1 MSDFMK
7 FDSLEA
13 VLYVSMKYVGSK
25 ELLEYNSVPEDIT
38 FSPKNKQRLIKR
50 LTKQKEYIE
59 NHRNYSPVKAFFK
72 HLAVAVLVVITLL
85 FTACMCIEPI
95 REAVWKFVLEWRDDS
110 IDVSL
115 EKEALPDEKDGIVAE
130 EAEIPKGLLE
140 YKEPSVIYDY
150 GYDVIAKNNSQYVI
164 EYYNDE
170 VVVSYRQMLFDAKL
184 LVSNNDTKV
193 SDIKVGDNDGIH
205 TVFVSN
211 GVEIN
216 TLVWHDGQ
224 YAYTL
229 NGNLDYEKLLQMAE
243 SVG

>member
-1 MSDFMK
+1 MNNSMR
-7 FDSLEA
+7 FDSMEA
-13 VLYVSMKYVGSK
+13 LLYASMKYVGDK
-25 ELLEYNSVPEDIT
+25 ELLEYNSVSEDIV
-38 FSPKNKQRLIKR
+38 FSPENKRRLVKRLMKQR
-50 LTKQKEYIE
+50 EYVE
-59 NHRNYSPVKAFFK
+59 KHRNYSPVKEFFK
-72 HLAVAVLVVITLL
+72 RLAVAALVAVTLL

-110 IDVSL
+110 IDVKL
-115 EKEALPDEKDGIVAE
+115 EKESEPDEKDGIVTE
-130 EAEIPKGLLE
+130 EAQIPKKLLE
-140 YKEPSVIYDY
+140 YKEPSVIYNY
-150 GYDVIAKNNSQYVI
+150 EYDVIAKNNSQYVI

-170 VVVSYRQMLFDAKL
+170 VVVSYRQTLFNSEL

-205 TVFVSN
+205 TVFVSH

-224 YAYTL
+224 YTYTL

-243 SVG
+243 SVK